1 MLILFTIHLHSTG
14 CGGSVSHQKE
24 IEDCLSITTNEVCE
38 YNLFLG
44 SASILMGKPYF
55 AYKHFTIVLHNQEEH
70 PHGDVGIL
78 ARDAACGILHNM
90 ADAVNAPLE
99 GAERSNIILRGR
111 GRPRPRVD
119 AR

>member
-1 MLILFTIHLHSTG
+1 
-14 CGGSVSHQKE
+14 
-24 IEDCLSITTNEVCE
+24 
-38 YNLFLG
+38 
-44 SASILMGKPYF
+44 MGKPYF

-70 PHGDVGIL
+70 PHGDVGVL

-99 GAERSNIILRGR
+99 GAEKSNIIVRGR
-111 GRPRPRVD
+111 GRLQPPSVPPFPGGRKPRVD